1 MKNYEG
7 NQTKQETEETIQNQ
21 LRKTGTKEAVFPQA
35 DPISDLRFQLFLCF
49 VCPQNFFNSSQ

>member
-21 LRKTGTKEAVFPQA
+21 LRKTGTKEAVFP
-35 DPISDLRFQLFLCF
+35 PS
-49 VCPQNFFNSSQ
+49 